1 MKQALGLVEIA
12 GLCTAVTAADAM
24 VKAAN
29 VELVE
34 LEPAKGGGYMTIK
47 VVGDVGAVNAA
58 VMAGRQVGT
67 ENQKLVSWKVIPR
80 PSDFVENTFVK
91 HEEKKTAEDGKK
103 ESEKAGEP
111 GEDGKEGEAEP
122 LKEAVKAGEPDAG
135 EKKAEDGVQNGSE
148 AGAGRPE
155 EAEPEAA
162 ERESAEPKAT
172 EDSGAKDAVPEDETA
187 ERGDAEEETAEKE
200 AEGSAPGR
208 EPEEAGNQ
216 EAEDALKENPPKDG
230 EGSSEDGGPKPKRPS
245 RRTAR
250 KK

>member
-67 ENQKLVSWKVIPR
+67 ENQKLVAWKVIPR

-103 ESEKAGEP
+103 ESGKAGEP
-111 GEDGKEGEAEP
+111 QGKKEGEAEHP
-122 LKEAVKAGEPDAG
+122 IDAVKAGEPDTG
-135 EKKAEDGVQNGSE
+135 GKKAEDSAENGSE
-148 AGAGRPE
+148 AGAGRPKEAE
-155 EAEPEAA
+155 EAES
-162 ERESAEPKAT
+162 ESAGPKT
-172 EDSGAKDAVPEDETA
+172 PEDGGAKDAVPENETA
-187 ERGDAEEETAEKE
+187 ERGDAEAETAEKE
-200 AEGSAPGR
+200 AEEPAPGR

-230 EGSSEDGGPKPKRPS
+230 EGTSEGGGPKPKRPS